1 MSRLFGFFPICENS
15 MDTAVFAKKLKGSIT
30 PPPFKSEVIRTL
42 ILSGLCSV
50 HPSDVLKNDERLG
63 DDILSAESAVAAA
76 FFEPQRGSKPI
87 YVGASAALIRMLAPL
102 LLFLHKSAFFSCEQ
116 QLLHRD
122 MSELGAVLGCSVELD
137 NAERTIR
144 FSGGCFDK
152 DRYTVSAKTSSQ
164 FASGMLIAAAVF
176 GFAVRIPSPVSA
188 PYIELTLDCLRSFGC
203 NIEADEDGF
212 IRIFGNLVP
221 PPQFDFAPDM
231 SYASNFIC
239 ADMLSHSSG
248 DIIIE
253 GLDRVNNRIDADSA
267 LVFSLNELSID
278 DSPDLFPL
286 ICIHALSK
294 QQDTVIH
301 GISRLSGKES
311 NRVLSTQALINALG
325 GSIHAHENTV
335 IVHGAGGRLHGGTV
349 EGFGDHRIV
358 MAAAIASLMC
368 DDTVIIQGA
377 EAVSKSAPCFF
388 DDFRR
393 LGGFAHE
400 FIRK

>member
-1 MSRLFGFFPICENS
+1 

-30 PPPFKSEVIRTL
+30 PPPFKSEVIRVL

-50 HPSDVLKNDERLG
+50 HPSAVLNRRERLG
-63 DDILSAESAVAAA
+63 DDVLSAEAAVTAA
-76 FFEPQRGSKPI
+76 FFEPYCSSKPI

-102 LLFLHKSAFFSCEQ
+102 LLFLHKTAYFSCEQ
-116 QLLHRD
+116 QLMRRD
-122 MSELGAVLGCSVELD
+122 MSELKAVLGCSIEHD
-137 NAERTIR
+137 SAERTIR

-152 DRYTVSAKTSSQ
+152 DRYTVSAQTSSQ

-188 PYIELTLDCLRSFGC
+188 PYLELTLDCLRGFGC
-203 NIEADEDGF
+203 HTEVDAEGF
-212 IRIFGNLVP
+212 IRIFGPLVP
-221 PPQFDFAPDM
+221 PPHFDFAPDM

-253 GLDRVNNRIDADSA
+253 GLDRVKSNIDADSTRI
-267 LVFSLNELSID
+267 FSLDELSID

-286 ICIHALSK
+286 ICVHALSK
-294 QQDTVIH
+294 ERDTVIH
-301 GISRLSGKES
+301 GTSRLSGKES
-311 NRVLSTQALINALG
+311 NRVLSTQSLLNALG
-325 GSIHAHENTV
+325 GSMRVHENTV
-335 IVHGAGGRLHGGTV
+335 IVHGTGGRLHGGTV
-349 EGFGDHRIV
+349 ESFGDHRIV

-368 DDTVIIQGA
+368 DDAVIIRGA
-377 EAVSKSAPCFF
+377 DAVSKSAPCFF
-388 DDFRR
+388 DDFRG